1 MGLCRASVSDADT
14 RRFTERSGGDA
25 SDTDGQPARASKR
38 ERTSQTPYNSTQMS
52 VLGIGVDLVECAR
65 IQRSIERFGDRFLHR
80 VFTDGE
86 IEYSM
91 SMKFPARHLAARF
104 AAKEAVSKAFGT
116 GIGKAMGWRD
126 IDVRKKESGEPFLV
140 FSGPAKELAARRG
153 VTSALITLSH
163 TEHHAMASV
172 VLEGATS
179 QPD

>member
-1 MGLCRASVSDADT
+1 
-14 RRFTERSGGDA
+14 
-25 SDTDGQPARASKR
+25 
-38 ERTSQTPYNSTQMS
+38 MS
-52 VLGIGVDLVECAR
+52 VLGMGVDLVECVR
-65 IQRSIERFGDRFLHR
+65 IERSLERFGEKFLQR

-116 GIGKAMGWRD
+116 GIGKAMGWRN
-126 IDVRKKESGEPFLV
+126 IDVRKKPSGEPFLV
-140 FSGPAKELAARRG
+140 FSGSAQELAAKRG

-179 QPD
+179 QRG